1 VGLRLPLVPEVES
14 QRAAPKPA
22 PSVYPPDY
30 EQRTLDFV
38 RKVLDDVAA
47 WREADMQIM
56 WAAGAP
62 VLWLVFRKFAE
73 TSGGGLFPTAI
84 PAFCFRLVSISRS
97 KPLAPGR
104 LIEGEELKRCLRD
117 AIELYMHKHGI
128 RIPTEEQ

>member
-1 VGLRLPLVPEVES
+1 VPEPVT
-14 QRAAPKPA
+14 QAAPKPA
-22 PSVYPPDY
+22 PSVYPADY

-38 RKVLDDVAA
+38 RKVLDDVPD
-47 WREADMQIM
+47 WRDADIGIK

-73 TSGGGLFPTAI
+73 RSGDGPFGVAI

-104 LIEGEELKRCLRD
+104 LIEGDELKRTLRE
-117 AIELYMHKHGI
+117 AIELYTHKHGI
-128 RIPTEEQ
+128 RVPTLEQ